1 MIRLGLMGCADIAL
15 RRMIPAV
22 AATEG
27 IELAAVAS
35 RNPDTARFVAQ
46 CADAEPVDDYRAL
59 LERPDIDAVYIPL
72 PPVMHAEWIG
82 RSLRAGKHVLA
93 EKPLTISYETTSE
106 MVALARA
113 SHLVLRENY
122 MFLHHGQHRRV
133 RELLDEGTIGDL
145 RSFSASFA
153 IPARPPQDI
162 RLRPEL
168 GGGALFDVCGYPL
181 RAAQLLLG
189 SDLKLLGSG
198 LRLDPRQRVDI
209 GGSALLRRADGVT
222 AQLTFGMDHQYTSE
236 YELVGSAGRISL
248 RHAFTPPVDH
258 RPVLRIERGTCQE
271 ELVLQQEDQ
280 YAAAVAAFVQ
290 DIAGNNTAVDPATV
304 RQAGFI
310 AAIRR
315 TADRS
320 CGCAS

>member
-15 RRMIPAV
+15 RRILPAV
-22 AATEG
+22 AATDG

-59 LERPDIDAVYIPL
+59 LEHPGVDAVYLPL
-72 PPVMHAEWIG
+72 PPVMHAEWIE

-93 EKPLTISYETTSE
+93 EKPLTISHETTSA

-113 SHLVLRENY
+113 SRLVLRENY
-122 MFLHHGQHRRV
+122 MFLHHGQHQRV
-133 RELLDEGTIGDL
+133 RELLGEGAIGEL

-153 IPARPPQDI
+153 VPARPPQDI

-168 GGGALFDVCGYPL
+168 GGGALFDVGGYPL
-181 RAAQLLLG
+181 RAALLLLG
-189 SDLKLLGSG
+189 PDLKLLGAG
-198 LRLDPRQRVDI
+198 LRLDPEQRVDI

-222 AQLTFGMDHQYTSE
+222 AQLSFGMDHQYTSE
-236 YELVGSAGRISL
+236 YELLGSTGRIRL
-248 RHAFTPPVDH
+248 RHAFTPPADH
-258 RPVLRIERGTCQE
+258 RPVLSIERGTSRE

-280 YAAAVAAFVQ
+280 YAAAIAAFVH
-290 DIAGNNTAVDPATV
+290 DIATDNTAVDPATV
-304 RQAGFI
+304 RQAGFV
-310 AAIRR
+310 AAIHRK
-315 TADRS
+315 ADRS
-320 CGCAS
+320 FGCTP